1 VEYRKERP
9 MAMNS
14 GNPPHDVPVD
24 GDALAYR
31 EGYTRVLREFAW
43 ARDHGFVPTERH
55 IVLALMQATKVY
67 ETVRGGKSIAG
78 RQPEW
83 LHGRADALRTLLPQ
97 GAGTIPP
104 DAG

>member
-1 VEYRKERP
+1 
-9 MAMNS
+9 MAMTS

-24 GDALAYR
+24 GDMLAYR
-31 EGYTRVLREFAW
+31 EGYSRALREFAW

-83 LHGRADALRTLLPQ
+83 LHGRADALRTLLSQ
-97 GAGTIPP
+97 GAGAIPP
-104 DAG
+104 DTD